1 MDHVCVCACVST
13 CSFVDIKKKIS
24 SLNSISHAF
33 SCDASFKVY
42 IFCGIWKGVT
52 LSSVILFFSQEPVN
66 LPQSEC
72 VCFSVL
78 SKDGEAECF
87 FVFFKSCPVLGLKG
101 KHEEIVGIAGFLTTA
116 CQYHWELLPALSL
129 SLAYISDTHAA
140 IELWDCAM
148 IIPNG
153 RWFVMAGVLTFL

>member
-1 MDHVCVCACVST
+1 ML
-13 CSFVDIKKKIS
+13 SF
-24 SLNSISHAF
+24 N
-33 SCDASFKVY
+33 VY
-42 IFCGIWKGVT
+42 IFCRILKGII

-78 SKDGEAECF
+78 SKDGKAEWGF
-87 FVFFKSCPVLGLKG
+87 FLSCPALGLKG
-101 KHEEIVGIAGFLTTA
+101 KHQEIVGIAGFLTPA

-129 SLAYISDTHAA
+129 SLAYISATHAA
-140 IELWDCAM
+140 IELWDCAV

-153 RWFVMAGVLTFL
+153 QWFVVAGVLTFL